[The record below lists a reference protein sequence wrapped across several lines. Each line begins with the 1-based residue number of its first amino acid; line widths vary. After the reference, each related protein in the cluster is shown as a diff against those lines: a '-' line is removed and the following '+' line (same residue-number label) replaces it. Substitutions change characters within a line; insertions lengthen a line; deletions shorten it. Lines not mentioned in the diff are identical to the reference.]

1 MPIQRLYDTVMDALR
16 QLAAYGTGDASACLC
31 VDDNRDVCE
40 QSRAPER
47 GCQSHPRTGH
57 RPEHH
62 AASAALSGQCR
73 GACPGVVCAARA
85 RVLAAVPASQDAVR
99 LLVDASKV
107 CFGHPLLMV
116 SVAYRRRAVTA
127 AI

>member
-1 MPIQRLYDTVMDALR
+1 MFASRAVHLSEIAGHILGRATGPSSTRRLRRFLDNAAVHVQEWNAPLAR
-16 QLAAYGTGDASACLC
+16 ELLAA
-31 VDDNRDVCE
+31 
-40 QSRAPER
+40 
-47 GCQSHPRTGH
+47 
-57 RPEHH
+57 
-62 AASAALSGQCR
+62 AA
-73 GACPGVVCAARA
+73 
-85 RVLAAVPASQDAVR
+85 ASQDAVR